1 MNYKATSYQKV
12 FVIASNFSH
21 VIWNLVTQR
30 TLPLRAGV
38 VEFAAMFKVF
48 PPKQSR

>member
-1 MNYKATSYQKV
+1 MNYKTTSCQKV

-21 VIWNLVTQR
+21 AIWNLVTQR
-30 TLPLRAGV
+30 TLPLRARV
-38 VEFAAMFKVF
+38 VEFAAMFKLF